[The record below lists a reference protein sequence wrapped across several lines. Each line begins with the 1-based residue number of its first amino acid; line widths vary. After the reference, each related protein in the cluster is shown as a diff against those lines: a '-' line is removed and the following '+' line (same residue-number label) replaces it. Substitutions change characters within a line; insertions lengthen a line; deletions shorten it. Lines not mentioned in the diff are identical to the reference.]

1 MFSIR
6 MFFEK
11 KEPAIY
17 VSHLDLMRCFERC
30 IRRAGIPLWYTEG
43 FNPRPF
49 LTFALP
55 LSLGITGLNES
66 VDLRLVEDMPLAEV
80 QQRINACLPSGLRIL
95 SISEPVK
102 KNTDIAASIYDIDLR
117 SGSVNADELAAKLS
131 GFLSQDSIVIT
142 KLNKK
147 KKPVES
153 DLRPHIKAFSVS
165 TEDGGVKLCITLS
178 SGCTENCNPALVLDT
193 FASRCEIGDLEYAI
207 TRTDVLDTNGKSFR

>member
-1 MFSIR
+1 MYSIR

-11 KEPAIY
+11 SGSAIY
-17 VSHLDLMRCFERC
+17 ISHLDLMRCFERC

-66 VDLRLVEDMPLAEV
+66 VDLKLVEDMPLEEV
-80 QQRINACLPSGLRIL
+80 KRRINECLPSGIRIN

-102 KNTDIAASIYDIDLR
+102 KNTAIAASIYDITLR
-117 SGSVNADELAAKLS
+117 APEMSPDELRGQLEA
-131 GFLSQDSIVIT
+131 FLSRDSIIIT

-147 KKPVES
+147 KKQVES
-153 DLRPHIKAFSVS
+153 DLRPHIKCFGLSSDGDSV
-165 TEDGGVKLCITLS
+165 LLNITLS
-178 SGCTENCNPALVLDT
+178 SGCTENCNPTLVLDA
-193 FASRCEIGDLEYAI
+193 FSSQCSVNELEYSI
-207 TRTDVLDTNGKSFR
+207 TRLDVLDADGASFR

>member
-66 VDLRLVEDMPLAEV
+66 VDLRLVEDMPLSEV
-80 QQRINACLPSGLRIL
+80 QERINACLPSGLRIL
-95 SISEPVK
+95 SIAEPVK
-102 KNTDIAASIYDIDLR
+102 KNTDIAASVYDITLC
-117 SGSVNADELAAKLS
+117 SESVSVAELAAKLNA
-131 GFLSQDSIVIT
+131 FLSRESIVIT

-153 DLRPHIKAFSVS
+153 DLKPHIKAFAVS
-165 TEDGGVKLCITLS
+165 EAEEIVKLSITLS

-193 FASRCEIGDLEYAI
+193 FASQNDISDIEHTI
-207 TRTDVLDTNGKSFR
+207 TRLDVLDKDGKSFR

>member
-1 MFSIR
+1 MLSIR

-66 VDLRLVEDMPLAEV
+66 VDLKLVEDMPLDEV
-80 QQRINACLPSGLRIL
+80 KDRINACLPDGLRITSVTL
-95 SISEPVK
+95 PEK
-102 KNTDIAASIYDIDLR
+102 KNTDIASSRYEIELK
-117 SGSVNADELAAKLS
+117 SEQLTNAELTEKL
-131 GFLSQDSIVIT
+131 GTFLSSESIIIT

-153 DLRPHIKAFSVS
+153 DLKPHIKAYELSADQESVLLS
-165 TEDGGVKLCITLS
+165 ITLS
-178 SGCTENCNPALVLDT
+178 SGCTENCNPNLVLDT
-193 FASRCEIGDLEYAI
+193 FAEKCQTGELESAI
-207 TRTDVLDTNGKSFR
+207 TRVDVFDKDGKSFR

>member
-1 MFSIR
+1 MYSIR

-11 KEPAIY
+11 SGPAIY
-17 VSHLDLMRCFERC
+17 ISHLDLMRCFERC

-66 VDLRLVEDMPLAEV
+66 VDLKLVEDMPLDEV
-80 QQRINACLPSGLRIL
+80 QRRINECLPTGIHIN

-102 KNTDIAASIYDIDLR
+102 KNTAIAASIYDITLSCDDLSAGDLCSR
-117 SGSVNADELAAKLS
+117 LS
-131 GFLSQDSIVIT
+131 DFLSRESIVIT

-147 KKPVES
+147 KKQVES
-153 DLRPHIKAFSVS
+153 DLKPHIKSFSAD
-165 TEDGGVKLCITLS
+165 TDGESVRLNITLS
-178 SGCTENCNPALVLDT
+178 SGCTENCNPTLVLDT
-193 FASRCEIGDLEYAI
+193 FASQCSIAELDYSV
-207 TRTDVLDTNGKSFR
+207 TRVDVLDADGASFR

>member
-1 MFSIR
+1 

-66 VDLRLVEDMPLAEV
+66 VDLKLVEDMPLPEV
-80 QQRINACLPSGLRIL
+80 QERINRCLPAGLKIL

-102 KNTDIAASIYDIDLR
+102 KNTDIVSSVYNIALASP
-117 SGSVNADELAAKLS
+117 SADCDSLAKELT

-147 KKPVES
+147 KKQVES
-153 DLRPHIKAFSVS
+153 DLRPHIKSFSAR
-165 TEDGGVKLCITLS
+165 TEDGHVVLDITLS

-193 FASRCEIGDLEYAI
+193 FASRCGISDLETAI
-207 TRTDVLDTNGKSFR
+207 TRVDVLDSQGNSFR

>member
-6 MFFEK
+6 MFFDK

-66 VDLRLVEDMPLAEV
+66 VDLKLVEDMPLEEV
-80 QQRINACLPSGLRIL
+80 RERINDCLPAGLRIL
-95 SISEPVK
+95 SIAEPVK
-102 KNTDIAASIYDIDLR
+102 KNTDIAASVYDIALE
-117 SGSVNADELAAKLS
+117 SETVNGAELAAKLRE
-131 GFLSQDSIVIT
+131 FLSQESIVIT

-165 TEDGGVKLCITLS
+165 SSDSGVKLSITLS

-193 FASRCEIGDLEYAI
+193 FASRCEIGDLEQAI
-207 TRTDVLDTNGKSFR
+207 TRVDVLDRDGKTFR

>member
-66 VDLRLVEDMPLAEV
+66 VDLKLVEDMPLSEV
-80 QQRINACLPSGLRIL
+80 QERINSCLPAGLKIL

-102 KNTDIAASIYDIDLR
+102 KNTAIAASVYDITLNCP
-117 SGSVNADELAAKLS
+117 GMTCAQLTEQLSV
-131 GFLSQDSIVIT
+131 FLSRESIVIT

-153 DLRPHIKAFSVS
+153 DLRPHIKAFNVS
-165 TEDGGVKLCITLS
+165 EAEDAVKLDITLS
-178 SGCTENCNPALVLDT
+178 SGCTENCNPMLVLDT
-193 FASRCEIGDLEYAI
+193 FASQSGIDGLDCAV
-207 TRTDVLDTNGKSFR
+207 TRVDVLDSEGNSFR

>member
-66 VDLRLVEDMPLAEV
+66 VDLKLIEDMPLSEV
-80 QQRINACLPSGLRIL
+80 KERINSCLPAGLKIL

-102 KNTDIAASIYDIDLR
+102 KNTAIAASIYTISLT
-117 SGSVNADELAAKLS
+117 GGMHVNELAGCLRE
-131 GFLSQDSIVIT
+131 FLSRESIVIT

-165 TEDGGVKLCITLS
+165 EKENSVHLDITLS

-193 FASRCEIGDLEYAI
+193 FSSQCGIEASNA
-207 TRTDVLDTNGKSFR
+207 S

>member
-11 KEPAIY
+11 SGSAIY
-17 VSHLDLMRCFERC
+17 ISHLDLMRCFERC

-66 VDLRLVEDMPLAEV
+66 VDLRLVEDMPLDEV
-80 QQRINACLPSGLRIL
+80 QSRINNCLPAGIRIT
-95 SISEPVK
+95 SISEPVR
-102 KNTDIAASIYDIDLR
+102 KNTAIAASIYDIKAACAGVDAPSLCER
-117 SGSVNADELAAKLS
+117 LNA
-131 GFLSQDSIVIT
+131 FLSQDSIIIT

-153 DLRPHIKAFSVS
+153 DLSRFIKAFSASADSDSVR
-165 TEDGGVKLCITLS
+165 LNITLS

-193 FASRCEIGDLEYAI
+193 FAGQCSLKDLEYSI
-207 TRTDVLDTNGKSFR
+207 TRVDVLDTEGNSFR

>member
-1 MFSIR
+1 VFSIR

-11 KEPAIY
+11 SGSAIY
-17 VSHLDLMRCFERC
+17 ISHLDLMRCFERC

-43 FNPRPF
+43 YNPRPF

-66 VDLRLVEDMPLAEV
+66 VDLKLVEDMPLDEV
-80 QQRINACLPSGLRIL
+80 MRRINECLPAGIRIK

-102 KNTDIAASIYDIDLR
+102 KNTAIASSIYSIRLCCPGTD
-117 SGSVNADELAAKLS
+117 SHSLS
-131 GFLSQDSIVIT
+131 GRLEEFLSRESIVIT

-153 DLRPHIKAFSVS
+153 DLKPHIKAYALS
-165 TEDGGVKLCITLS
+165 LCDEAVNLNITLS
-178 SGCTENCNPALVLDT
+178 SGCTENCNPTLVLDT
-193 FASRCEIGDLEYAI
+193 FASQCGLDELEYAI
-207 TRTDVLDTNGKSFR
+207 TRVDVLDSDGNSFR

>member
-1 MFSIR
+1 MLSIR

-66 VDLRLVEDMPLAEV
+66 VDLKLIEDMPLDEV
-80 QQRINACLPSGLRIL
+80 KERINVCLPTGLKITSVTL
-95 SISEPVK
+95 PEK
-102 KNTDIAASIYDIDLR
+102 KNTDIASSRYEIELN
-117 SGSVNADELAAKLS
+117 SEQVSTTELAEKLS
-131 GFLSQDSIVIT
+131 GFLSSESIIIT

-153 DLRPHIKAFSVS
+153 DLKPHIKAYEVSVGQECVLLS
-165 TEDGGVKLCITLS
+165 ITLS
-178 SGCTENCNPALVLDT
+178 SGCTENCNPNLVLDA
-193 FASRCEIGDLEYAI
+193 FAENFRIGEIETNI
-207 TRTDVLDTNGKSFR
+207 TRVDVFDKDGKSFR

>member
-80 QQRINACLPSGLRIL
+80 QERINACLPAGLQIL

-102 KNTDIAASIYDIDLR
+102 KNTDIAASVYDIELC
-117 SGSVNADELAAKLS
+117 SESVNAGDLAARL
-131 GFLSQDSIVIT
+131 GDFLARDSIVIT

-153 DLRPHIKAFSVS
+153 DIRPHIKAFSVN
-165 TEDGGVKLCITLS
+165 GGDDCVRLSITLS

-193 FASRCEIGDLEYAI
+193 FASCCAISDLEYSI
-207 TRTDVLDTNGKSFR
+207 TRLDVLDKDGKSFR

>member
-1 MFSIR
+1 MYSIR

-11 KEPAIY
+11 SGSAIY
-17 VSHLDLMRCFERC
+17 ISHLDLMRCFERC

-66 VDLRLVEDMPLAEV
+66 VDLKLVEDIPLEEV
-80 QQRINACLPSGLRIL
+80 QRRINECLPTGIHIN

-102 KNTDIAASIYDIDLR
+102 KNTAIAASIYDITLR
-117 SGSVNADELAAKLS
+117 APGMDSGELRERLDN
-131 GFLSQDSIVIT
+131 FLSRDSIIIT

-147 KKPVES
+147 KKQVES
-153 DLRPHIKAFSVS
+153 DLRPHIKKYELSADGEAVS
-165 TEDGGVKLCITLS
+165 LNITLS
-178 SGCTENCNPALVLDT
+178 SGCTENCNPTLVLDT
-193 FASRCEIGDLEYAI
+193 FSSQCSIEELEYAI
-207 TRTDVLDTNGKSFR
+207 TRLDVLDTDGASFK